1 MRQRG
6 THTAALML
14 KWPVPAAALWSC
26 LDVGAFG
33 EVPSYDFAYGSYR
46 THVSGFRMVQYLFA
60 ILYAY
65 GRCARGG
72 PRAPGPAGRGE
83 PAERGR
89 GPRGAG
95 SERESRRDGETR
107 HEFNRVPLI
116 HLYKGTPGACVH
128 RCSDGATQRAR
139 HSRPLLGPSFLD
151 AAASAEEATVVPPLG
166 RSRRRGARSRRGLR
180 VALGSPPNPCSPPD
194 LRSPA
199 ALRSPPA
206 RALPLG
212 RLCGLGR
219 C

>member
-1 MRQRG
+1 MISRTVR
-6 THTAALML
+6 TEHTFL
-14 KWPVPAAALWSC
+14 
-26 LDVGAFG
+26 
-33 EVPSYDFAYGSYR
+33 
-46 THVSGFRMVQYLFA
+46 VSGWYSIYLQYCTPTVDA
-60 ILYAY
+60 RAEAPGWP
-65 GRCARGG
+65 GRAGGGRGGAGGG
-72 PRAPGPAGRGE
+72 PRAGRG
-83 PAERGR
+83 A
-89 GPRGAG
+89 
-95 SERESRRDGETR
+95 RESRRETR

-128 RCSDGATQRAR
+128 RCSGGATQWAR

-180 VALGSPPNPCSPPD
+180 VALGSPPKPCSPPD